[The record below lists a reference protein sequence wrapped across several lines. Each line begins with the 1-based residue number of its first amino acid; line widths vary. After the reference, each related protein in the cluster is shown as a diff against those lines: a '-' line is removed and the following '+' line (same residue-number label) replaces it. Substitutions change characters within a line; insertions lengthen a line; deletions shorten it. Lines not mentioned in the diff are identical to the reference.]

1 MNKCIV
7 EAAAVHFLSSLFRIE
22 VSVDTNLHFTMK
34 LFSYESALHLRR
46 LSRDFRLTPSQYS
59 LNVVMIRSFV
69 QHVQSIMG
77 KIDIYSFRFSAKVVQ
92 CIMDNIPIGFRSKNP
107 ASRPDYLY

>member
-1 MNKCIV
+1 MLCRLVNKCIV

-46 LSRDFRLTPSQYS
+46 LSRDFVHFVTFYDIFHICSTYIN
-59 LNVVMIRSFV
+59 NVTYHISFLL
-69 QHVQSIMG
+69 QF
-77 KIDIYSFRFSAKVVQ
+77 K
-92 CIMDNIPIGFRSKNP
+92 
-107 ASRPDYLY
+107 